1 MKLDSALL
9 KFQHYL
15 LTERRLSEHT
25 VGAYVRDVSH
35 MMSYCKT
42 VGTLSVEDLSVQVVK
57 KYLVHLKQYAYK
69 NVSFARKIAS
79 IRSFCYFCTER
90 YDAPCIASQLIT
102 PKLER
107 TLPKALTH
115 KSIASLLRYA
125 DKLSGPTALRD
136 RAIVYLLYAT
146 GIRVSELIGLTVDA
160 FEHNGFVRVFGKGSK
175 ERLVPLTS
183 TVQQLVHE
191 YLLIQRPQLL
201 ATGTSTAVFFARW
214 GGRIKSLT
222 RQAVWKIIRSIGS
235 KLRAHGL
242 RVSPHVLRHSLATHM
257 LQNGMDLRS
266 LQVLLGHEQ
275 LSTVQIYT
283 KIETSF
289 LRKTYDKKHNRS

>member
-1 MKLDSALL
+1 M
-9 KFQHYL
+9 
-15 LTERRLSEHT
+15 
-25 VGAYVRDVSH
+25 RDVFQLAD
-35 MMSYCKT
+35 YCKT
-42 VGTLSVEDLSVQVVK
+42 VAVLTVEEMSLIVIK
-57 KYLVHLKQYAYK
+57 KYLVFLKRHQYK

-90 YDAPCIASQLIT
+90 YNAPCIASQLIT
-102 PKLER
+102 PKIER

-115 KSIASLLRYA
+115 KSLISLLRCA

-160 FEHNGFVRVFGKGSK
+160 FEHRGFVRVFGKGSK

-183 TVQQLVHE
+183 TVQELMNE
-191 YLLIQRPQLL
+191 YLLVQRTQLL
-201 ATGTSTAVFFARW
+201 AGGSSTAVFFARW

-235 KLRAHGL
+235 SLRANGL